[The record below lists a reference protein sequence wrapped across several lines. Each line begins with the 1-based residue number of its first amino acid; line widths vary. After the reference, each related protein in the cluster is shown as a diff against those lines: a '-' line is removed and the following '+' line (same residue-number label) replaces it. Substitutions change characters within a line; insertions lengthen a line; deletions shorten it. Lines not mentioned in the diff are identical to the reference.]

1 MFFQLSNKPCHVSK
15 HRRKHKELALSF
27 VKFFLHMISAL
38 PVQSDAQTGPVCIIV
53 SFSLLVHVLFYCVSF
68 SFFGTLVGKNM
79 SELT

>member
-1 MFFQLSNKPCHVSK
+1 
-15 HRRKHKELALSF
+15 
-27 VKFFLHMISAL
+27 MISAL